1 MRTTWFSLALAA
13 IGAALLSSLIAP
25 AHAAGDE
32 RVLVL
37 GRISDDPKAH
47 YEQLKPLLDY
57 VVPRMRDVG
66 ITEGRILM
74 ARDAQQMT
82 SYLRRGR
89 VDWVTETAGTGMQ
102 LQQRA
107 GARPLLLTER
117 GGVSRYHGVF
127 FVRRDSGLE
136 RLSDLEGRTIAF
148 QNTASTSAYFAPATA
163 LLDAGQRL
171 EILLSPM
178 DRPSADA
185 VGYVFARSELNI
197 AAWVHK
203 RLVDAGVVSNL
214 DWDDVRRMPP
224 AFRRDFRVIHE
235 TQDFPRALEM
245 EPDLVSVFMGAN
257 DLVSRGADPLTLAK
271 GLERAVVELV
281 NGLGADV
288 EALAIEAQTDVARV
302 LAGNQGKQAE
312 LDRRAGKVVR
322 VFPDPCFAVD
332 PGQGLQAGSHGQT
345 VD

>member
-214 DWDDVRRMPP
+214 DWDVVRRMPP

-245 EPDLVSVFMGAN
+245 VRGDLDPKIEARLREVLLEAAQDPAASEALSVFFRTTRFLPVDPASQQALD
-257 DLVSRGADPLTLAK
+257 DLRRG
-271 GLERAVVELV
+271 G
-281 NGLGADV
+281 
-288 EALAIEAQTDVARV
+288 ARV
-302 LAGNQGKQAE
+302 REQLE
-312 LDRRAGKVVR
+312 
-322 VFPDPCFAVD
+322 
-332 PGQGLQAGSHGQT
+332 
-345 VD
+345 

>member
-13 IGAALLSSLIAP
+13 IGAALLSALTAP

-148 QNTASTSAYFAPATA
+148 QNTTSTSAYFAPATA

-245 EPDLVSVFMGAN
+245 VRGDLDPKIEARLREVLLEAAQDPAAREALSVFFRTTRF
-257 DLVSRGADPLTLAK
+257 LP
-271 GLERAVVELV
+271 
-281 NGLGADV
+281 
-288 EALAIEAQTDVARV
+288 
-302 LAGNQGKQAE
+302 
-312 LDRRAGKVVR
+312 
-322 VFPDPCFAVD
+322 VD
-332 PGQGLQAGSHGQT
+332 PASQQALDDLRRGVTRVREQLE
-345 VD
+345 

>member
-245 EPDLVSVFMGAN
+245 VRGDLDRKIEARLREVLLEAAQDPAAREALSVFFRTTRF
-257 DLVSRGADPLTLAK
+257 LP
-271 GLERAVVELV
+271 
-281 NGLGADV
+281 
-288 EALAIEAQTDVARV
+288 
-302 LAGNQGKQAE
+302 
-312 LDRRAGKVVR
+312 
-322 VFPDPCFAVD
+322 VD
-332 PGQGLQAGSHGQT
+332 PASQQALDDLRRGVTRVREQLE
-345 VD
+345 

>member
-1 MRTTWFSLALAA
+1 MQAACCAAVVAL
-13 IGAALLSSLIAP
+13 GLP
-25 AHAAGDE
+25 AHASEDE
-32 RVLVL
+32 HILVL
-37 GRISDDPKAH
+37 GRISDDPAAH
-47 YEQLKPLLDY
+47 FNQLKPLLDY

-148 QNTASTSAYFAPATA
+148 QNTTSTSAYFAPATA

-245 EPDLVSVFMGAN
+245 VRGDLDPKIGARLREVLLEAAQDPAASEALSVFFRTTRF
-257 DLVSRGADPLTLAK
+257 LP
-271 GLERAVVELV
+271 
-281 NGLGADV
+281 
-288 EALAIEAQTDVARV
+288 
-302 LAGNQGKQAE
+302 
-312 LDRRAGKVVR
+312 
-322 VFPDPCFAVD
+322 VD
-332 PGQGLQAGSHGQT
+332 PASQQALDDLRRGVTRVREQLE
-345 VD
+345 